1 MVEQFVDNVQMI
13 PFSRPVLVNQLVYFL
28 RNFRGAWVTAETLSG
43 DRYGSEDSKNMF
55 GLVWN
60 LVGRACVTAEVENF

>member
-1 MVEQFVDNVQMI
+1 MFYRSNI
-13 PFSRPVLVNQLVYFL
+13 VNQLVCFL
-28 RNFRGAWVTAETLSG
+28 RNFGGAWVTAETLYV

-60 LVGRACVTAEVENF
+60 LVGRACVTAKVENF